1 MKPVLSATLF
11 LTICVGCSGGGNDVV
26 AEQDELAA
34 YVAENP
40 SPTTEE
46 LLQMNERMNGGS
58 TDDE

>member
-1 MKPVLSATLF
+1 MRAFCLTALF
-11 LTICVGCSGGGNDVV
+11 LTACIGCGDSSNEVI

-46 LLQMNERMNGGS
+46 LMGTLDQEG
-58 TDDE
+58 EE